1 MTPCVLAV
9 GRSLKALYF
18 VDASS
23 QSSIS
28 QYEWKFQAEREGKY
42 SLQWCGDGMSNTNI
56 VLRFDGENL
65 NVNGQGEMFLST
77 FDRAA

>member
-1 MTPCVLAV
+1 MTPRVLAV
-9 GRSLKALYF
+9 GRSSKALYF

-28 QYEWKFQAEREGKY
+28 QYEWKFQAEHEGKY
-42 SLQWCGDGMSNTNI
+42 SLQWCGDGSSTSI

-65 NVNGQGEMFLST
+65 NVNGRGEMFLST
-77 FDRAA
+77 FDRAT